1 MEVVL
6 KLPLQRVYFFL
17 VLPFLIKQVISKP
30 LLLLSQLAD
39 LEVSL
44 LAEPHQLHVQVTD
57 LVLFLLA
64 VLSKLPDFELILLV
78 VAKMMAFQILDFKM
92 VLVFEFAELHVLH
105 VLDVSCLLLELLN
118 FIDKFAIFKI

>member
-6 KLPLQRVYFFL
+6 KLPLQRVDFFL

-39 LEVSL
+39 LKVCL
-44 LAEPHQLHVQVTD
+44 LAEPHQFHVQVTD
-57 LVLFLLA
+57 LVLFLLT
-64 VLSKLPDFELILLV
+64 VLSKFPDFELILLI
-78 VAKMMAFQILDFKM
+78 VAKMMTFQILDFKM
-92 VLVFEFAELHVLH
+92 VLIFEFAELHVLH